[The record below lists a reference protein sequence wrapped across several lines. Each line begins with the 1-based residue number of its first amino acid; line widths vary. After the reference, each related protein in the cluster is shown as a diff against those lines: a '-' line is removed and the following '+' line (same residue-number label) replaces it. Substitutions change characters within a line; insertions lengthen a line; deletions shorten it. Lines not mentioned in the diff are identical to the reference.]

1 LAVAED
7 RRQFF
12 SREGS
17 RPILDRFARPLSAQY
32 GESVLFSISVIL
44 PVYRTAAFLPEL
56 CRRLHKTLA
65 SCSGNY
71 ELLLIDDGSPDD
83 AWNVILQLASADP
96 HVKALR
102 LSRNFGQHPA
112 IAAGIDRARG
122 DYIVLMDTDLQDRP
136 EDIPSFL
143 REFRDGIEIVYSTKK
158 GEDERFLLWV
168 TSRLFHRV
176 FSAITRTQ
184 VPPNIGT
191 FRMFT
196 RRFLSVLK
204 EFPERNVLYGPLMF
218 FTGFHYA
225 TITVHHEKGALR
237 GSAYTFRKRLS
248 LAVDS
253 LISYTDLPHRLLT
266 MGGGL
271 IMVGSALLVI
281 VLLAAYLLLGTA
293 APPGLTL
300 VSLLITFTL
309 GAMMFGLG
317 IIGTYVFRIF
327 QEVLRRPRYL
337 VADSRNFEGVEQQGE
352 RVSCGSSAF

>member
-1 LAVAED
+1 MS
-7 RRQFF
+7 F
-12 SREGS
+12 
-17 RPILDRFARPLSAQY
+17 
-32 GESVLFSISVIL
+32 ISVIL
-44 PVYRTAAFLPEL
+44 PVYHTAVFLPEL
-56 CRRLHKTLA
+56 CGRLHETLA
-65 SCSGNY
+65 SASGNY

-83 AWNVILQLASADP
+83 AWNVISQLALTNP

-136 EDIPSFL
+136 EDIPLFL
-143 REFRDGIEIVYSTKK
+143 IEFRDGIEIVYSTKK
-158 GEDERFLLWV
+158 GDNERFAVWM

-176 FSAITRTQ
+176 FSAITHTQ
-184 VPPNIGT
+184 VPLNIGT
-191 FRMFT
+191 FRVFT
-196 RRFLSVLK
+196 RRFLNVLK

-218 FTGFHYA
+218 FTGFRYT
-225 TITVHHEKGALR
+225 TIAVHREERALR
-237 GSAYTFRKRLS
+237 KSAYSFRKRLS
-248 LAVDS
+248 LALDS
-253 LISYTDLPHRLLT
+253 LISYTDLPHRSLT
-266 MGGGL
+266 IGGGL

-281 VLLAAYLLLGTA
+281 VLLVAYLLLGTQ

-337 VADSRNFEGVEQQGE
+337 VADSRNFDVIEQ
-352 RVSCGSSAF
+352 

>member
-1 LAVAED
+1 M
-7 RRQFF
+7 FF
-12 SREGS
+12 
-17 RPILDRFARPLSAQY
+17 
-32 GESVLFSISVIL
+32 ISVIL
-44 PVYRTAAFLPEL
+44 PVYRTAVFLPEL
-56 CRRLHKTLA
+56 CGRLHETLA
-65 SCSGNY
+65 PFDY

-83 AWNVILQLASADP
+83 AWNVILRLASVDP

-122 DYIVLMDTDLQDRP
+122 EYIVLMDTDLQDRP
-136 EDIPSFL
+136 EDIPLFL
-143 REFRDGIEIVYSTKK
+143 SEFRDGIEIVYSTKK
-158 GEDERFLLWV
+158 EVKERFLVWI

-176 FSAITRTQ
+176 FSAITLTQ

-191 FRMFT
+191 FRVFT
-196 RRFLSVLK
+196 RRFLNVLK

-218 FTGFHYA
+218 FTGFRYA
-225 TITVHHEKGALR
+225 TISVPHEERALR
-237 GSAYTFRKRLS
+237 SSAYSFRKRLN

-253 LISYTDLPHRLLT
+253 LISYTDLPHRSLT
-266 MGGGL
+266 IGGGL
-271 IMVGSALLVI
+271 IMVGTSLLVI
-281 VLLAAYLLLGTA
+281 ILLASYLLLGTE

-337 VADSRNFEGVEQQGE
+337 VADSRNFDVIGQQGDA
-352 RVSCGSSAF
+352 SADHSLMKKSLS